1 MEKKT
6 IGGFIAALR
15 KANGMTQKELAE
27 QLGEY
32 ISAPI
37 YKTYIRSAVV
47 VEEAQANSQDIFD
60 YANKSTVAED
70 YKAFIEE
77 FLKEVNE

>member
-1 MEKKT
+1 MNVKVNNKPVET
-6 IGGFIAALR
+6 AASTL
-15 KANGMTQKELAE
+15 KELAE

-70 YKAFIEE
+70 YKAFIDE
-77 FLKEVNE
+77 FLKGVNE